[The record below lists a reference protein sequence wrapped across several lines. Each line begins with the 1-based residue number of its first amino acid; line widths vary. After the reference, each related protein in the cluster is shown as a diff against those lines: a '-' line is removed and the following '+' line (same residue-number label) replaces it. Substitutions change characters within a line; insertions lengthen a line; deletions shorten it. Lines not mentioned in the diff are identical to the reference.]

1 MIKIKKKIRT
11 RISPD
16 EIMKHAVSIL
26 SVLLTER
33 ELSQSDAKSVLAKAL
48 SLLN

>member
-16 EIMKHAVSIL
+16 GIMRHAVSIL

-33 ELSQSDAKSVLAKAL
+33 ELSQRETKSILAKAL